1 MNSLLALLVSLTSV
15 LAAVPAPALAQE
27 LPIPN
32 WFADSLLDVREDVAE
47 AATDGKRVM
56 LYFTQEGC
64 PACKRMVATTFADPA
79 IAAKT
84 RRLFVPLAI
93 DIYGAREV
101 TWIDGAKL
109 SEKALAAR
117 LGIRATPTVLFLDEK
132 GGVAQ
137 RITGYFPPD
146 RFAPQLDA
154 AAAPGRASQGR

>member
-1 MNSLLALLVSLTSV
+1 MVAVVAALAGALALM
-15 LAAVPAPALAQE
+15 PATAGAQE
-27 LPIPN
+27 LPVPP
-32 WFADSLLDVREDVAE
+32 WFSDSLLDLREDVAD
-47 AATDGKRVM
+47 AAAEGRRVM
-56 LYFTQEGC
+56 VYFTQEGC
-64 PACKRMVATTFADPA
+64 PACRRMVAQTFADPG
-79 IAAKT
+79 IAEKT

-109 SEKALAAR
+109 SEKALAAK

-137 RITGYFPPD
+137 RITGFFPPNK
-146 RFAPQLDA
+146 FAPQLAA